1 MVTIF
6 SPILQ
11 MKKTRGSEKLSYLH
25 KGTQLS
31 VIPGSSSSRAYNS
44 ILLLERKSGQDRLHA
59 KPGGGRQSWT
69 GTQAQ
74 GAASCSGRPAFPFCR
89 HRPPF
94 PPWSPSL
101 PGFPWHRRSC
111 LLVSEHQGG
120 CEGSRHSVL
129 HRTATWTGR
138 DDWPWWM
145 E

>member
-59 KPGGGRQSWT
+59 KPGGGRA
-69 GTQAQ
+69 GTIQNLRRNTTTDQ
-74 GAASCSGRPAFPFCR
+74 GK
-89 HRPPF
+89 H
-94 PPWSPSL
+94 
-101 PGFPWHRRSC
+101 
-111 LLVSEHQGG
+111 
-120 CEGSRHSVL
+120 
-129 HRTATWTGR
+129 T
-138 DDWPWWM
+138 
-145 E
+145 